1 VSQANSHVADRVAS
15 IVVRRRWHRNAAL
28 PRARPLRHLSQ
39 IEIKPAYAGTKVPEK
54 DPRAFP
60 RDAAA
65 EGDMRK
71 SIRGLGQANL
81 LRVFDIARSIL
92 SVLTS
97 FLLASSL
104 ASAQNGYPAPRRSEQ
119 FTFVQLL
126 ADKDPRD
133 IENERSDAYGQFTYL
148 SSWKPPFY
156 APYTNLN
163 GGANSLLPAAD
174 RSLTG
179 TATLD
184 LGVGLWRGAEEYLV
198 PELIRERPLS
208 QLRRLGG
215 AIQNFEFQKGGTT
228 TPQVYVPTA
237 SESTEPA
244 KSDDTAL
251 GLMDHLSKTGHHDVS
266 NETWNLYGQLT
277 TIGFYKPSF
286 HASYTDLNGSN
297 SSLKPIAETSF
308 TQTLTFF
315 FGLRLRPGTELYV
328 VPEEISETTLS
339 NLKGLGGAT
348 ENFELQKV
356 GALTPALYRARLFV
370 RQTFG
375 FGGRSIELPSGQ
387 MQLGENVDSRRLVFT
402 LGNFSALDVFDKN
415 NVIGDLRKSFFD
427 EAFMTYPA
435 WDFPA
440 DARGYSVGAAAELYW
455 DQWAVRLM
463 RLMPPVEP
471 NQQSLNLQPFKYYG
485 DQLEIE
491 HDHMLFGDQP
501 GAVRLLLYRNH
512 EFMGRFADAINAF
525 EANPA
530 DNAAN
535 CGNLYNY
542 GSENATAPDLC
553 FVRKTDVKLGI
564 GVNGEQSITP
574 NIGMFFRAMYS
585 DGHSEVEAYDS
596 ADRSASIGTLAKG
609 TLWGQPL
616 DSAGLGFGTSWISP
630 MHARYLRMGGVDGF
644 IGDGALTQANENMT
658 EIFYSRHIAR
668 SIYLSFD
675 YQRVWNPGY
684 NAVRGPVNLFG
695 GKFHV
700 EF

>member
-1 VSQANSHVADRVAS
+1 VSQV
-15 IVVRRRWHRNAAL
+15 IL
-28 PRARPLRHLSQ
+28 P
-39 IEIKPAYAGTKVPEK
+39 
-54 DPRAFP
+54 
-60 RDAAA
+60 
-65 EGDMRK
+65 
-71 SIRGLGQANL
+71 
-81 LRVFDIARSIL
+81 
-92 SVLTS
+92 VLTS
-97 FLLASSL
+97 FLFASL
-104 ASAQNGYPAPRRSEQ
+104 ASAQNGSPSPRPAEQ
-119 FTFVQLL
+119 F
-126 ADKDPRD
+126 
-133 IENERSDAYGQFTYL
+133 
-148 SSWKPPFY
+148 
-156 APYTNLN
+156 NLK
-163 GGANSLLPAAD
+163 GSIHLLLPAAD
-174 RSLTG
+174 RTFTG
-179 TATLD
+179 TATFD
-184 LGVGLWRGAEEYLV
+184 PSDGYLLPV
-198 PELIRERPLS
+198 LIRERPLFQCREQGS
-208 QLRRLGG
+208 
-215 AIQNFEFQKGGTT
+215 AIQNFELQKGETT
-228 TPQVYVPTA
+228 TPQLDVPTA
-237 SESTEPA
+237 PESKQTA

-251 GLMDHLSKTGHHDVS
+251 SIMDEISKTGQHDAS
-266 NETWNLYGQLT
+266 DEMWNLYGQLT
-277 TIGFYKPSF
+277 AIGFYKPSF
-286 HASYTDLNGSN
+286 HAAYTNLNGSN

-308 TQTLTFF
+308 TQTLTIF

-339 NLKGLGGAT
+339 NLKGLGGST

-356 GALTPALYRARLFV
+356 GTLTPALYRARLFV

-375 FGGRSIELPSGQ
+375 FGGKSIELPSGQ
-387 MQLGENVDSRRLVFT
+387 MQLGENADSRRLVFT

-427 EAFMTYPA
+427 EAFMTYAA

-471 NQQSLNLQPFKYYG
+471 NQQSLNIQPFKYYG
-485 DQLEIE
+485 DQLEFE
-491 HDHMLFGDQP
+491 HDHMLFGGQP
-501 GAVRLLLYRNH
+501 GAIRLLLYRNH

-525 EANPA
+525 ETNPA

-542 GSENATAPDLC
+542 GSENAAAPDLC
-553 FVRKTDVKLGI
+553 FVRKTNVKFGI
-564 GVNGEQSITP
+564 GVNGEQNITP
-574 NIGMFFRAMYS
+574 SIGMFFRAMYS

-596 ADRSASIGTLAKG
+596 ADRSANVGTLAKG
-609 TLWGQPL
+609 TLWRQPL

-658 EIFYSRHIAR
+658 EVFYSRHIAK

>member
-1 VSQANSHVADRVAS
+1 V
-15 IVVRRRWHRNAAL
+15 
-28 PRARPLRHLSQ
+28 
-39 IEIKPAYAGTKVPEK
+39 
-54 DPRAFP
+54 
-60 RDAAA
+60 
-65 EGDMRK
+65 
-71 SIRGLGQANL
+71 NL
-81 LRVFDIARSIL
+81 LKVFDIARSIL
-92 SVLTS
+92 PVLTS
-97 FLLASSL
+97 FLLTSSL
-104 ASAQNGYPAPRRSEQ
+104 AGALNGSPVLRPSEQ
-119 FTFVQLL
+119 FRSMQLPP
-126 ADKDPRD
+126 DKDPHD
-133 IENERSDAYGQFTYL
+133 IENERWNTCGPFTHI
-148 SSWKPPFY
+148 SSGKPSFY
-156 APYTNLN
+156 APNTNLN
-163 GGANSLLPAAD
+163 GSPNLLLPAAD
-174 RSLTG
+174 KSFTG
-179 TATLD
+179 TAMLD
-184 LGVGLWRGAEEYLV
+184 LGIRTWRGAEGCLM
-198 PELIRERPLS
+198 PELITERPLS
-208 QLRRLGG
+208 NLRGLGG
-215 AIQNFEFQKGGTT
+215 AMQNFESQKGGTT
-228 TPQVYVPTA
+228 TPRVSVPTA
-237 SESTEPA
+237 SETTQPA
-244 KSDDTAL
+244 KPDDTAL
-251 GLMDHLSKTGHHDVS
+251 GFMDQLSKTGQHDVHD
-266 NETWNLYGQLT
+266 ETWNLYGQLT

-286 HASYTDLNGSN
+286 HAAYTDLNGSN

-315 FGLRLRPGTELYV
+315 FGLRLRPGTELYI

-375 FGGRSIELPSGQ
+375 FGGQSIELPSGQ

-440 DARGYSVGAAAELYW
+440 DARGYSVGAATELYW

-471 NQQSLNLQPFKYYG
+471 NQQSLDFQPFKYYG
-485 DQLEIE
+485 DQLELE
-491 HDHMLFGDQP
+491 HDHVLFGDQP

-553 FVRKTDVKLGI
+553 FARETNVKLGI

-574 NIGMFFRAMYS
+574 NIGVFFRAMYS

-596 ADRSASIGTLAKG
+596 ADRSASVGTLAKG
-609 TLWGQPL
+609 RLWRQPL
-616 DSAGLGFGTSWISP
+616 DSAGLGLGTSWISP
-630 MHARYLRMGGVDGF
+630 MHARYLKMGGVDGF
-644 IGDGALTQANENMT
+644 IGDGALTQANEDMT

-684 NAVRGPVNLFG
+684 NAVRGPVNLLG

>member
-1 VSQANSHVADRVAS
+1 
-15 IVVRRRWHRNAAL
+15 
-28 PRARPLRHLSQ
+28 
-39 IEIKPAYAGTKVPEK
+39 
-54 DPRAFP
+54 
-60 RDAAA
+60 
-65 EGDMRK
+65 MCK

-81 LRVFDIARSIL
+81 LRPFDISRSTL
-92 SVLTS
+92 PVLTT

-104 ASAQNGYPAPRRSEQ
+104 ASGQKGASPATPPSDE
-119 FTFVQLL
+119 FSFMQLL
-126 ADKDPRD
+126 ADKGLHD
-133 IENERSDAYGQFTYL
+133 IENESWNASSEPPELASRYNYLL
-148 SSWKPPFY
+148 SSR
-156 APYTNLN
+156 LLI
-163 GGANSLLPAAD
+163 GLGADVSLPAESVKGSPTRNDA
-174 RSLTG
+174 LELFGNACAAPTN
-179 TATLD
+179 
-184 LGVGLWRGAEEYLV
+184 V
-198 PELIRERPLS
+198 P
-208 QLRRLGG
+208 
-215 AIQNFEFQKGGTT
+215 K
-228 TPQVYVPTA
+228 A
-237 SESTEPA
+237 SESTQPA
-244 KSDDTAL
+244 KSNDTAL
-251 GLMDHLSKTGHHDVS
+251 GLIDHLSKTGQHDVHD
-266 NETWNLYGQLT
+266 ETWNLYGQLT

-286 HASYTDLNGSN
+286 RAAYTDLNGSN
-297 SSLKPIAETSF
+297 SSLKPNAETSF

-315 FGLRLRPGTELYV
+315 FGLRLRPGTELYI

-375 FGGRSIELPSGQ
+375 FGGQSIELPSGQ

-471 NQQSLNLQPFKYYG
+471 NSQTLDFQPFKYYG
-485 DQLEIE
+485 DQLEFE

-501 GAVRLLLYRNH
+501 GAVRLILYRNH

-525 EANPA
+525 EANSA

-542 GSENATAPDLC
+542 GSENANAPDLC
-553 FVRKTDVKLGI
+553 FVRKTNVKVGI
-564 GVNGEQSITP
+564 GVNAEQSITP
-574 NIGMFFRAMYS
+574 NIGVFFRAMHS
-585 DGHSEVEAYDS
+585 DGHTEVEAYDS
-596 ADRSASIGTLAKG
+596 ADRSASVGTAVKG

-616 DSAGLGFGTSWISP
+616 DSAGLGFGTSWISAI
-630 MHARYLRMGGVDGF
+630 HAQYLKMGGVDGF

-658 EIFYSRHIAR
+658 EVFYSRHIAR

>member
-1 VSQANSHVADRVAS
+1 VSQANSHVAEPVAG
-15 IVVRRRWHRNAAL
+15 IVVRRQCRIRS
-28 PRARPLRHLSQ
+28 AR
-39 IEIKPAYAGTKVPEK
+39 
-54 DPRAFP
+54 
-60 RDAAA
+60 
-65 EGDMRK
+65 
-71 SIRGLGQANL
+71 GQANL

-92 SVLTS
+92 LVLTS
-97 FLLASSL
+97 FLPALSP
-104 ASAQNGYPAPRRSEQ
+104 ASAQNGASASRPSEQ
-119 FTFVQLL
+119 FSFMQLP
-126 ADKDPRD
+126 ADKDPHD
-133 IENERSDAYGQFTYL
+133 LENERGKAYGQFIYL
-148 SSWKPPFY
+148 SSWKPSFY

-163 GGANSLLPAAD
+163 GSNNSLLPAAD
-174 RSLTG
+174 KSFTG
-179 TATLD
+179 T
-184 LGVGLWRGAEEYLV
+184 
-198 PELIRERPLS
+198 
-208 QLRRLGG
+208 
-215 AIQNFEFQKGGTT
+215 
-228 TPQVYVPTA
+228 VPTA
-237 SESTEPA
+237 SESTQPA
-244 KSDDTAL
+244 TSDETAL
-251 GLMDHLSKTGHHDVS
+251 GIMDHLSKTGHHDMS
-266 NETWNLYGQLT
+266 DETWNLYGQLT

-286 HASYTDLNGSN
+286 HAAYTNVNGSN

-315 FGLRLRPGTELYV
+315 FGLRLRPGTELYI

-356 GALTPALYRARLFV
+356 GALTPALYRARLFI

-375 FGGRSIELPSGQ
+375 FGGHSIELPSGQ

-415 NVIGDLRKSFFD
+415 NVIGDLRRSFFD
-427 EAFMTYPA
+427 EAFMTYAA

-440 DARGYSVGAAAELYW
+440 DARGYSVGAAGELYW

-471 NQQSLNLQPFKYYG
+471 NQESLNLQPFKYYG
-485 DQLEIE
+485 DQLEFE
-491 HDHMLFGDQP
+491 HDHMLFGSQP

-512 EFMGRFADAINAF
+512 ELMGRFADAINAF

-553 FVRKTDVKLGI
+553 FVRKANVKLGI

-574 NIGMFFRAMYS
+574 SIGLFFRAMYS

-596 ADRSASIGTLAKG
+596 ADRSANVGTLAKG

-616 DSAGLGFGTSWISP
+616 DSAGLGFGTSSISP

-675 YQRVWNPGY
+675 YQRIWNPGY

>member
-1 VSQANSHVADRVAS
+1 
-15 IVVRRRWHRNAAL
+15 
-28 PRARPLRHLSQ
+28 
-39 IEIKPAYAGTKVPEK
+39 
-54 DPRAFP
+54 
-60 RDAAA
+60 
-65 EGDMRK
+65 MCK
-71 SIRGLGQANL
+71 SIRGLEQANL
-81 LRVFDIARSIL
+81 PRAFDIARSIL
-92 SVLTS
+92 PVLIS
-97 FLLASSL
+97 FLFGSSL
-104 ASAQNGYPAPRRSEQ
+104 ASAQNGSPAPRPSEQ
-119 FTFVQLL
+119 LSFMQLL
-126 ADKDPRD
+126 AYKDPHN
-133 IENERSDAYGQFTYL
+133 IEYERWNAYRQFTCI
-148 SSWKPPFY
+148 SSWKPLLY
-156 APYTNLN
+156 APYTDLN
-163 GGANSLLPAAD
+163 GSTNSLLPAAN
-174 RSLTG
+174 RSFTV

-184 LGVGLWRGAEEYLV
+184 LGVRLWRGAEGYLV
-198 PELIRERPLS
+198 PELITERPLS
-208 QLRRLGG
+208 QLRGLGA
-215 AIQNFEFQKGGTT
+215 AIQNFELQKGGTT

-237 SESTEPA
+237 SESTQPA

-251 GLMDHLSKTGHHDVS
+251 GLIDHLSKTGQHDVHD
-266 NETWNLYGQLT
+266 ETWNLYGQLT

-286 HASYTDLNGSN
+286 HAAYTDLNGSN
-297 SSLKPIAETSF
+297 SSLKPNAETSF

-315 FGLRLRPGTELYV
+315 FGLRLRPGTELYI

-375 FGGRSIELPSGQ
+375 FGGQSIELPSGQ

-471 NQQSLNLQPFKYYG
+471 NSQTLDFQPFKYNG
-485 DQLEIE
+485 DQLEFE

-525 EANPA
+525 EANSA

-542 GSENATAPDLC
+542 GSENANAPDLC
-553 FVRKTDVKLGI
+553 FVRKTNVKVGI
-564 GVNGEQSITP
+564 GVNAEQSITP
-574 NIGMFFRAMYS
+574 NIGVFFRAMHS
-585 DGHSEVEAYDS
+585 DGHTEVEAYDS
-596 ADRSASIGTLAKG
+596 ADRSASVGTVVKG

-616 DSAGLGFGTSWISP
+616 DSAGVGFGTSWISP

-644 IGDGALTQANENMT
+644 IGDGALAQANENMT
-658 EIFYSRHIAR
+658 EIFYSRHISR

>member
-1 VSQANSHVADRVAS
+1 MSKSSRGLRQANR
-15 IVVRRRWHRNAAL
+15 
-28 PRARPLRHLSQ
+28 
-39 IEIKPAYAGTKVPEK
+39 
-54 DPRAFP
+54 
-60 RDAAA
+60 
-65 EGDMRK
+65 
-71 SIRGLGQANL
+71 

-92 SVLTS
+92 PVLTS

-104 ASAQNGYPAPRRSEQ
+104 ASAQSGSPAPRPSEQ
-119 FTFVQLL
+119 FSSIQLL
-126 ADKDPRD
+126 ADKDPHH
-133 IENERSDAYGQFTYL
+133 IENEKWNPYGQITYI
-148 SSWKPPFY
+148 SSRKPPFY
-156 APYTNLN
+156 APYSNLN
-163 GGANSLLPAAD
+163 GSTNSLLAAAD
-174 RSLTG
+174 RSFTG

-184 LGVGLWRGAEEYLV
+184 LGVHLWRGAEEYLV
-198 PELIRERPLS
+198 PELIPQRPLS
-208 QLRRLGG
+208 QLPGSG
-215 AIQNFEFQKGGTT
+215 NAIHNFELQKGGTT

-237 SESTEPA
+237 SESTQPV

-251 GLMDHLSKTGHHDVS
+251 GLMDLLSKTGQHDVS
-266 NETWNLYGQLT
+266 DETWNLYGQLT

-286 HASYTDLNGSN
+286 HAAYTDLNGSN
-297 SSLKPIAETSF
+297 SSLRPIAETSF

-315 FGLRLRPGTELYV
+315 FGLRLRPGTELYI

-375 FGGRSIELPSGQ
+375 FGGRTIELPSGQ
-387 MQLGENVDSRRLVFT
+387 MQLGENVDSRRLVLT
-402 LGNFSALDVFDKN
+402 LGNYSALDVFDKN
-415 NVIGDLRKSFFD
+415 NVVGDLRKSFFD
-427 EAFMTYPA
+427 EAFMTYAA

-485 DQLEIE
+485 DQLEFE

-501 GAVRLLLYRNH
+501 GAIRLLLYRNH

-525 EANPA
+525 ETNPA

-553 FVRKTDVKLGI
+553 FARKTNVKLGI

-574 NIGMFFRAMYS
+574 SLGVFFRAMYS

-596 ADRSASIGTLAKG
+596 ADRSASVGTLAKG

-684 NAVRGPVNLFG
+684 NAVRGPVNLLG

>member
-1 VSQANSHVADRVAS
+1 
-15 IVVRRRWHRNAAL
+15 VRLVNL
-28 PRARPLRHLSQ
+28 P
-39 IEIKPAYAGTKVPEK
+39 
-54 DPRAFP
+54 
-60 RDAAA
+60 
-65 EGDMRK
+65 
-71 SIRGLGQANL
+71 
-81 LRVFDIARSIL
+81 
-92 SVLTS
+92 VLTS
-97 FLLASSL
+97 FLFASL
-104 ASAQNGYPAPRRSEQ
+104 AGAQNGSPSPRPPEQ
-119 FTFVQLL
+119 FAFRQLL
-126 ADKDPRD
+126 ADKNLQN
-133 IENERSDAYGQFTYL
+133 IENERWNAYKQFTYV
-148 SSWKPPFY
+148 SSPKPSF
-156 APYTNLN
+156 L
-163 GGANSLLPAAD
+163 
-174 RSLTG
+174 
-179 TATLD
+179 
-184 LGVGLWRGAEEYLV
+184 
-198 PELIRERPLS
+198 
-208 QLRRLGG
+208 
-215 AIQNFEFQKGGTT
+215 
-228 TPQVYVPTA
+228 PTA
-237 SESTEPA
+237 SESTQPA
-244 KSDDTAL
+244 KPDDTAL
-251 GLMDHLSKTGHHDVS
+251 GIMDEISKAGQHNSSD
-266 NETWNLYGQLT
+266 EMWNLYGQLT

-286 HASYTDLNGSN
+286 HAAYTNLNGSN

-308 TQTLTFF
+308 TQTLTVF

-328 VPEEISETTLS
+328 VPEVISETTLS

-375 FGGRSIELPSGQ
+375 LGGKSIELPSGQ
-387 MQLGENVDSRRLVFT
+387 MQLGENVDGRRLVFT

-427 EAFMTYPA
+427 EAFMTYAA

-471 NQQSLNLQPFKYYG
+471 NQQSLDYQPFKYYG
-485 DQLEIE
+485 DQLEFE
-491 HDHMLFGDQP
+491 HDHTLFGDQP

-512 EFMGRFADAINAF
+512 ELMGRFADAINAF
-525 EANPA
+525 QTNPA

-542 GSENATAPDLC
+542 GSENAAAPDLC
-553 FVRKTDVKLGI
+553 FGRKTNVKLGI
-564 GVNGEQSITP
+564 GVNGEQNITP
-574 NIGMFFRAMYS
+574 SIGLFFRAMYS

-596 ADRSASIGTLAKG
+596 ADRSANVGTLVKG
-609 TLWGQPL
+609 TSWGQPL

-644 IGDGALTQANENMT
+644 VGDGALTQANENMT
-658 EIFYSRHIAR
+658 EVFYSRHIAR

-684 NAVRGPVNLFG
+684 NSVRGPVNLIG

>member
-1 VSQANSHVADRVAS
+1 
-15 IVVRRRWHRNAAL
+15 
-28 PRARPLRHLSQ
+28 
-39 IEIKPAYAGTKVPEK
+39 
-54 DPRAFP
+54 
-60 RDAAA
+60 
-65 EGDMRK
+65 M
-71 SIRGLGQANL
+71 
-81 LRVFDIARSIL
+81 
-92 SVLTS
+92 
-97 FLLASSL
+97 
-104 ASAQNGYPAPRRSEQ
+104 
-119 FTFVQLL
+119 QLL
-126 ADKDPRD
+126 AYKDPHN
-133 IENERSDAYGQFTYL
+133 IEYERWNAYRQFTCI
-148 SSWKPPFY
+148 SSWKPLLY
-156 APYTNLN
+156 APYTDLN
-163 GGANSLLPAAD
+163 GSTNSLLPAAN
-174 RSLTG
+174 RSFTV

-184 LGVGLWRGAEEYLV
+184 LGVRLWRGAEGYLV
-198 PELIRERPLS
+198 PELITERPLS
-208 QLRRLGG
+208 QLRGLGA
-215 AIQNFEFQKGGTT
+215 AIQNFELQKGGTT

-237 SESTEPA
+237 SESTQPA

-251 GLMDHLSKTGHHDVS
+251 GLIDHLSKTGQHGVHD
-266 NETWNLYGQLT
+266 ETWNLYGQLT

-286 HASYTDLNGSN
+286 HAAYTDLNGSN
-297 SSLKPIAETSF
+297 SSLKPNAETSF

-315 FGLRLRPGTELYV
+315 FGLRLRPGTELYI

-375 FGGRSIELPSGQ
+375 FGGQSVELPSGQ

-471 NQQSLNLQPFKYYG
+471 NSQTLDFQPFKYNG
-485 DQLEIE
+485 DQLEFE

-525 EANPA
+525 EANSA

-542 GSENATAPDLC
+542 GSENANAPDLC
-553 FVRKTDVKLGI
+553 FVRKTNVKVGI
-564 GVNGEQSITP
+564 GVNAEQSITP
-574 NIGMFFRAMYS
+574 NIGVFFRAMHS
-585 DGHSEVEAYDS
+585 DGHTEVEAYDS
-596 ADRSASIGTLAKG
+596 ADRSASVGTVVKG

-616 DSAGLGFGTSWISP
+616 DSAGVGFGTSWISAI
-630 MHARYLRMGGVDGF
+630 HAQYLKMGGVDGF

-658 EIFYSRHIAR
+658 EIFYSRHISR

>member
-1 VSQANSHVADRVAS
+1 MVCRSWQRNLLTFRVVFGPGLIVMEAD
-15 IVVRRRWHRNAAL
+15 N
-28 PRARPLRHLSQ
+28 
-39 IEIKPAYAGTKVPEK
+39 
-54 DPRAFP
+54 D
-60 RDAAA
+60 
-65 EGDMRK
+65 
-71 SIRGLGQANL
+71 RGLGKANF
-81 LRVFDIARSIL
+81 LRVFDIARSIVP
-92 SVLTS
+92 VLAS

-104 ASAQNGYPAPRRSEQ
+104 ASAENGTPAPRPSNQ
-119 FTFVQLL
+119 FSFMQLQ
-126 ADKDPRD
+126 ADKGLHG
-133 IENERSDAYGQFTYL
+133 IKNESGNAYRKFTYA
-148 SSWKPPFY
+148 SIWKPSLPV
-156 APYTNLN
+156 PYTNLN
-163 GGANSLLPAAD
+163 GIINSLLPTAERRLTRRELRLEGTQKATGIATNFFGPYD
-174 RSLTG
+174 GFTGSGSEPPKLASRYNYRVPSRFLTG
-179 TATLD
+179 V
-184 LGVGLWRGAEEYLV
+184 GVGVSFPAEPVKGPAICNDVL
-198 PELIRERPLS
+198 ELF
-208 QLRRLGG
+208 GN
-215 AIQNFEFQKGGTT
+215 ACA
-228 TPQVYVPTA
+228 TPTNAPPA
-237 SESTEPA
+237 SESTQPA
-244 KSDDTAL
+244 KSDDTEL
-251 GLMDHLSKTGHHDVS
+251 GLMDHLSKTGQHDVHD
-266 NETWNLYGQLT
+266 ETWNLYGQLT

-286 HASYTDLNGSN
+286 HAAYTDLNGSN

-315 FGLRLRPGTELYV
+315 FGLRLRPGTELYI

-375 FGGRSIELPSGQ
+375 FGGQSIELPSGQ

-402 LGNFSALDVFDKN
+402 LGTFSALDVFDKN
-415 NVIGDLRKSFFD
+415 NVIGDLRRSFFD

-455 DQWAVRLM
+455 DQWTVRLM

-471 NQQSLNLQPFKYYG
+471 NQQSLDFQPFKYYG
-485 DQLEIE
+485 DQLEFE

-553 FVRKTDVKLGI
+553 FVRKTNVKLGV

-574 NIGMFFRAMYS
+574 NIGVFFRAMYS

-596 ADRSASIGTLAKG
+596 ADRSASVGTLAKG

-695 GKFHV
+695 GKLHV